1 MKFFRKI
8 RFDLV
13 GRKQTA
19 KYLGYAVGEIVLVVI
34 GILIALQI
42 NNWNE
47 ARKQAIEEEQF
58 IAGIKNDLRQDR
70 DYIELVIKIAEPRI
84 EAYKRLNQEL
94 PELYD
99 TDREALTQIFRNYFV
114 SQRTFYPISGSF
126 QSAIS
131 GNEINKY
138 RNKDVTRAIIKLY
151 NSTYAR
157 LLDNAELLDAR
168 WGYLTRKYSHERR
181 TGEWRE
187 LNPEQISELLDDIHH
202 HYIQLEWYVAI
213 LKDSLVEIDALLQEN

>member
-1 MKFFRKI
+1 MKFLREM

-13 GRKQTA
+13 ERQQIG

-47 ARKQAIEEEQF
+47 SRRQTTREEQF
-58 IAGIKNDLRQDR
+58 IAGVKNDLRQDR

-84 EAYKRLNQEL
+84 EAYRRLNQEL

-99 TDREALTQIFRNYFV
+99 TDRDALVSIFQTYFV

-131 GNEINKY
+131 GNEINNY
-138 RNKDVTRAIIKLY
+138 ENKDVTRAIIKLY

-157 LLDNAELLDAR
+157 LVDNAEVLDDR
-168 WGYLTRKYSHERR
+168 WDYLSRRYSYERR
-181 TGEWRE
+181 TGQLRE
-187 LNPEQISELLDDIHH
+187 MNPEQLSELLDDIYH
-202 HYIQLEWYVAI
+202 HYKQLEWY
-213 LKDSLVEIDALLQEN
+213 LGMLRDSLVKIDTLLQEN